1 LRIAIIGAGNFGSAL
16 ARRSVQAGHAVS
28 LSDSPAGSERLRA
41 AVVETGATAAPT
53 AEAVVAAELIVLA
66 VPFSAI
72 DDVLTA
78 GVIAAATGKTVVDV
92 TNPLAPDRMS
102 LTLGCTTSGGEQ
114 IAAKLPR
121 SHVVKA
127 FNTLLAANLAAPT
140 LGGTKLLVP
149 VAGDDDAS
157 KRTVLDLAAQLGF
170 DAVDAGPLT
179 NARYLE
185 PAIVLLLQLA
195 YGMQMGTGIG
205 LALARG

>member
-28 LSDSPAGSERLRA
+28 LSDSPAASERLRA
-41 AVVETGATAAPT
+41 AVVETGASAAPT
-53 AEAVVAAELIVLA
+53 AKAVVAAELIVLA

-78 GVIAAATGKTVVDV
+78 GVIAGATGKTVVDV

-149 VAGDDDAS
+149 VAGDDGAS